1 MNAMLRAR
9 LEMVARQVLGLEIG
23 LLLMMLVVFLLA
35 YVLQ

>member
-9 LEMVARQVLGLEIG
+9 LEMVARQVLGAEIG
-23 LLLMMLVVFLLA
+23 ILLLMLIVFLLA